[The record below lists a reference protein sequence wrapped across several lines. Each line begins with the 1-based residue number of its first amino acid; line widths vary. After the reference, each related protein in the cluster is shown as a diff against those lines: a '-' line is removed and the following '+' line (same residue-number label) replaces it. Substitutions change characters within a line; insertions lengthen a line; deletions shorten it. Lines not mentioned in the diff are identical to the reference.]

1 MRKKQSLADLFLPMK
16 IKAVEEILLYDLDAL
31 KVSKE
36 DERLKYHLNDP
47 FCPDVSVIQGVYV
60 IYKQSILQLLEGRF
74 QSIDSYEFKETK
86 RKERT
91 ILVKDI
97 EYVLEMATVVVLA
110 SESDGVLTS
119 YFYSGAA
126 EKLDSIFN
134 LCMGY
139 SKELENKRYEHS
151 LQRFMNDIK
160 IVEQMGLLERLM
172 KKK

>member
-1 MRKKQSLADLFLPMK
+1 MKNQILADMFLPMK
-16 IKAVEEILLYDLDAL
+16 IKEVEKILLYDLEAL

-36 DERLKYHLNDP
+36 DERLTYHLNDP
-47 FCPDVSVIQGVYV
+47 FCPDASIIQGVYV

-74 QSIDSYEFKETK
+74 QSIDRYEFKETK

-91 ILVKDI
+91 ILACDI

-126 EKLDSIFN
+126 EKLDSILN
-134 LCMGY
+134 LCIGY
-139 SKELENKRYEHS
+139 SKGLENKKHKHS

-160 IVEQMGLLERLM
+160 TVEKMGLLERLM
-172 KKK
+172 KDK